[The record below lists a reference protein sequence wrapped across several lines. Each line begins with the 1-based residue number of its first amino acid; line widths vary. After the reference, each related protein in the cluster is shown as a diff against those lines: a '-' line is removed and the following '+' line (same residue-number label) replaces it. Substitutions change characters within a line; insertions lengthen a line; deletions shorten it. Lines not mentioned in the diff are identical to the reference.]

1 MNNIFNLN
9 GRVAVITGGYGHL
22 GSGMALALVDSGAT
36 VIVAGRTKEKYLKKF
51 EGHHSDNLHF
61 ENLDLSSNDS
71 VREGFKNINSKYK
84 SLDILVNNGMFLKG
98 RAQEGLSDEDFL
110 RTMDGVI
117 GSVHRC
123 IREVTPYMKASNY
136 GKIINISSMY
146 GIVSPNFDLYEGDG
160 CEKYTNPPHY
170 GAGKAAVLQLT
181 KYYGVVL
188 AKYGI
193 NVNAI
198 SPGPF
203 PKAEIQKDNPAFV
216 ERLKRKNP
224 LNRIGKPSDL
234 DGVIKLLSS
243 EASNF
248 ICGQNISVDGGWTVW

>member
-22 GSGMALALVDSGAT
+22 GSGMALALLDSGAT
-36 VIVAGRTKEKYLKKF
+36 VIVAGRTEEKFRKKF
-51 EGHHSDNLHF
+51 AGQSLDRLHF
-61 ENLDLSSNDS
+61 QEFDLSSNDS
-71 VREGFKNINSKYK
+71 VTKGFKDIYSTHQ
-84 SLDILVNNGMFLKG
+84 SLDILVNNGVFLRG
-98 RAQEGLSDEDFL
+98 RAQEGLTDEEFL
-110 RTMDGVI
+110 QTMEGVI
-117 GSVHRC
+117 GTVHRC
-123 IREVTPYMKASNY
+123 IREVTPYMKKNNY
-136 GKIINISSMY
+136 GKIVNISSMY
-146 GIVSPNFDLYEGDG
+146 GMVSPNFDLYEGDD

-203 PKAEIQKDNPAFV
+203 PKSEIQQANPAFI
-216 ERLKRKNP
+216 ERLGKKNP
-224 LNRIGKPSDL
+224 LNRIGTPADL
-234 DGVIKLLSS
+234 DGIIKLLSS

-248 ICGQNISVDGGWTVW
+248 ICGQNIAVDGGWTIW